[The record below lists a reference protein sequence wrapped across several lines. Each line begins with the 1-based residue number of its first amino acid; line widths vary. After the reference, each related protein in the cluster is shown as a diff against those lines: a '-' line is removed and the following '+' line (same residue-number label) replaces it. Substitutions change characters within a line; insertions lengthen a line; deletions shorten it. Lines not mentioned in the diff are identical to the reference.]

1 MDFYYLEGKYM
12 TDRKTAYSYI
22 AGQLNFPDYFGNNL
36 DALAD
41 CLSEMPGGCAIILSD
56 PQTIIDNLGYY
67 GEAIIDVF
75 KEMEDPEYRYIL
87 VIRD

>member
-1 MDFYYLEGKYM
+1 MDFYYLEGQFM
-12 TDRKTAYSYI
+12 TDRNSAYSYI
-22 AGQLNFPDYFGNNL
+22 AGQLDFPDYFGNNL

-41 CLSEMPGGCAIILSD
+41 CLSEMPRGCAIVISD
-56 PQTIIDNLGYY
+56 PQVIIDNLSYY

-75 KEMEDPEYRYIL
+75 KEMENRETGYIL

>member
-1 MDFYYLEGKYM
+1 MDLYYIEGKFM

-22 AGQLNFPDYFGNNL
+22 AKQLNFPDYFGNNL

-41 CLSEMPGGCAIILSD
+41 CLSEMPKGCAIILSD
-56 PQTIIDNLGYY
+56 TQAIIDNLSYY

-75 KEMEDPEYRYIL
+75 KEIENRYYL